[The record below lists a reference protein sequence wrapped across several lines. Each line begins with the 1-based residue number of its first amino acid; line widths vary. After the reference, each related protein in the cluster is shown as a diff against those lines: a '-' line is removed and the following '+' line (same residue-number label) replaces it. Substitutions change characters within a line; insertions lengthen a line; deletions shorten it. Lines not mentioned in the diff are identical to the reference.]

1 MVPTSRSLKQLLLS
15 PATFFDERPPAET
28 LPIAAGIVT
37 LLALCFVG
45 SILLVG
51 AMLAGSV
58 DGTVTMDN
66 PDRPPEPICDMQ
78 GEMMDEAM
86 DCDEPETI
94 ERDMGSMVQEAAYD
108 YLWMALIG
116 PFVLWLVGGVVLFGA
131 GRLANGGP
139 SFAGS
144 LSLAGWAAVPEFF
157 RLAVG
162 LLGLRIALEDMTI
175 TDPDRAVT
183 VLEAA
188 LASIQPVF
196 VLASLATLGWQWYL
210 LTGGLR
216 REAELSRAAAA
227 VSVGVPL
234 GLFGLFGLL

>member
-1 MVPTSRSLKQLLLS
+1 MVLAVRSLKRLLLS
-15 PATFFDERPPAET
+15 PTSFFDERSPAET
-28 LPIAAGIVT
+28 LPVAAGIVA
-37 LLALCFVG
+37 LFALCFVG

-51 AMLAGSV
+51 TMLAGSV

-66 PDRPPEPICDMQ
+66 PDRPPEQVCNTHEEMLDGCD
-78 GEMMDEAM
+78 A
-86 DCDEPETI
+86 PETI
-94 ERDMGSMVQEAAYD
+94 ERDMGAMAQEAVHD
-108 YLWMALIG
+108 FLWIALIG

-131 GRLANGGP
+131 GRLANGNP

-144 LSLAGWAAVPEFF
+144 LALAGWAALPEFF

-162 LLGLRIALEDMTI
+162 LGGLWVALEGVTI

-183 VLEAA
+183 VLESA
-188 LASIQPVF
+188 LAPVQPVLL
-196 VLASLATLGWQWYL
+196 LASLVTLGWQWYL
-210 LTGGLR
+210 LTGGMT
-216 REAELSRAAAA
+216 REAEISRAAAA